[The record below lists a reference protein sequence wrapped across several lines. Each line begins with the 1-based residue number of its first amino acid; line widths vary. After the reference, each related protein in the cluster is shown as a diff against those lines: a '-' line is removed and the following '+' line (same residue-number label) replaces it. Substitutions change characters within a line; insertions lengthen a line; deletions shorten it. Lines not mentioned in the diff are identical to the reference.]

1 GGDLVTG
8 PNTVVDAVA
17 SGKIAAES
25 INQFLS
31 SKPVQREYRLT
42 RPSRYVEPLE
52 LSEEELAETEP
63 PLMRQLSPHER
74 KHNFKEVER
83 GLTEEQAVTEAKRCL
98 RCDLE
103 TEDGKIFLEELK
115 KDSTVAEEVPDA

>member
-1 GGDLVTG
+1 M
-8 PNTVVDAVA
+8 
-17 SGKIAAES
+17 
-25 INQFLS
+25 
-31 SKPVQREYRLT
+31 
-42 RPSRYVEPLE
+42 EPLE